1 MSCDHSGIISST
13 ISFWTPAIVM
23 VFTYVK
29 IYRAARRQE
38 RHIQMTTSI
47 SIIPSSSVSSSSH
60 HRGLGGIGNG
70 RAQQDP
76 ISPTDFDPERSR
88 QHRRQMKREHK
99 AAKTLGVIMGAF
111 LFCWLPFFTWY
122 LTVTM
127 CGRQC
132 PPSPPIVIAALFWIG
147 YVNSALNPIIYA
159 LFNRDFRNAFRR
171 LLGCRKWFSVD
182 DLHGV
187 VTRYLHASSTE
198 ETTLRG

>member
-1 MSCDHSGIISST
+1 
-13 ISFWTPAIVM
+13 M

-47 SIIPSSSVSSSSH
+47 SVVPSSASASSSSH
-60 HRGLGGIGNG
+60 HRGGPGGGGIGNG
-70 RAQQDP
+70 KTQQVESV
-76 ISPTDFDPERSR
+76 SPTDYDPERSR

-127 CGRQC
+127 CGRHC

-147 YVNSALNPIIYA
+147 YVNSALNPVIYA

-187 VTRYLHASSTE
+187 VTRYLHPSSTE